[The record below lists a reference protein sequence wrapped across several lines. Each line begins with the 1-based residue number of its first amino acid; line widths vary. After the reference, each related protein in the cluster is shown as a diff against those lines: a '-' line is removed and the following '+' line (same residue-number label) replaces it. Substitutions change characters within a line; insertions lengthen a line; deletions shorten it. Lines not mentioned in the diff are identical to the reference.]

1 MITEI
6 EASEIP
12 TLLIQHSNYMGQ
24 AKTSFQACKI
34 CAFL

>member
-12 TLLIQHSNYMGQ
+12 TLLNQHSNYMGR
-24 AKTSFQACKI
+24 AKTFQACKI